1 MRYLLTTT
9 DLRPNVGVG
18 RVQGAARR
26 EAAKDVQVKLGR
38 VTKKLQAGELWLFKK
53 TSPRKH
59 NDLKENYG
67 LSSNALFRPKWFAQV
82 AHEQEVPGSIPAV
95 FMFL

>member
-1 MRYLLTTT
+1 MGSTKDLIFLRPTLMCDKVEVDDRMRYLLAAP

-38 VTKKLQAGELWLFKK
+38 VTKKL
-53 TSPRKH
+53 
-59 NDLKENYG
+59 
-67 LSSNALFRPKWFAQV
+67 
-82 AHEQEVPGSIPAV
+82 
-95 FMFL
+95 